1 MGLKIILGQAEKNL
15 LKEVYG
21 EDIMER
27 TSGEISDLVDE
38 AINGQEALDA
48 VIKAHKNKHFQY
60 GIIFM
65 DCSMPI
71 MDGYDA
77 TEEIR
82 RY

>member
-27 TSGEISDLVDE
+27 TSGQISDLVDE

>member
-27 TSGEISDLVDE
+27 TSGQIGDLVDE